1 MFDFK
6 KPKSR
11 DTIETIRT
19 LAGMSKFIVADLT
32 DAKSVVQEMQA
43 IVPDFP
49 SVPVRLIIIKSQEEP
64 GMFDHIRQFRS
75 VVTGAF
81 KYKNPEEVIKSI
93 GDKILKPVEK
103 K

>member
-1 MFDFK
+1 
-6 KPKSR
+6 
-11 DTIETIRT
+11 
-19 LAGMSKFIVADLT
+19 
-32 DAKSVVQEMQA
+32 
-43 IVPDFP
+43 
-49 SVPVRLIIIKSQEEP
+49 
-64 GMFDHIRQFRS
+64 MFDHIRQFRS